1 MGRQKEATIL
11 NMQSRST
18 LLTRRHVSEGL
29 EEVMKES
36 IKMFLGSTSKAEEI
50 TNFKSIRLE
59 HVFYVNEYSKEAHVV
74 INEYMG
80 K

>member
-1 MGRQKEATIL
+1 M
-11 NMQSRST
+11 
-18 LLTRRHVSEGL
+18 LTRRHESEDL

-36 IKMFLGSTSKAEEI
+36 IKVFLGSTSKAEET

-59 HVFYVNEYSKEAHVV
+59 HVFYVNKYRKEAHVV
-74 INEYMG
+74 INKYMG